1 MMELDIWYYLVLM
14 YYDTI
19 YNRIRYLVSQKS
31 GITYAF
37 FDLFDSLSLMLILM
51 FISNVDAITLIK
63 SVFNKNRTH
72 QCYNILSEKCSHQLA
87 TD

>member
-19 YNRIRYLVSQKS
+19 YNRIRYPVSQKS

-37 FDLFDSLSLMLILM
+37 FDLFDSLSLMLIL
-51 FISNVDAITLIK
+51 NNAITLIK

>member
-37 FDLFDSLSLMLILM
+37 FDLFDSLSLMLIL
-51 FISNVDAITLIK
+51 NNAITLIK

-72 QCYNILSEKCSHQLA
+72 QCYSILSEKCSHQLA

>member
-1 MMELDIWYYLVLM
+1 MMELDIWHYLVLM

-19 YNRIRYLVSQKS
+19 YNRIRYLVSLKS

-37 FDLFDSLSLMLILM
+37 FYLLDSLSIMLIL
-51 FISNVDAITLIK
+51 NNAITLIK

-87 TD
+87 RD

>member
-37 FDLFDSLSLMLILM
+37 FDLFDSLSLMLIL
-51 FISNVDAITLIK
+51 NNAITLIK

-72 QCYNILSEKCSHQLA
+72 QCYNILSEKCSNQLA

>member
-19 YNRIRYLVSQKS
+19 YNRIRYLLSQKS

-37 FDLFDSLSLMLILM
+37 FDLFDSLSLMLIL
-51 FISNVDAITLIK
+51 NNAITLIK

>member
-37 FDLFDSLSLMLILM
+37 FDLFDSLSLRLIL
-51 FISNVDAITLIK
+51 NNAITLIK

>member
-19 YNRIRYLVSQKS
+19 YNRIRYPVSRKS

-37 FDLFDSLSLMLILM
+37 FDLFDSLSLMLIL
-51 FISNVDAITLIK
+51 NNAITLIK

>member
-19 YNRIRYLVSQKS
+19 YNRIRYLVSLKS

-37 FDLFDSLSLMLILM
+37 FYLLDSLSIMLIL
-51 FISNVDAITLIK
+51 NNAITLIK

-87 TD
+87 RD

>member
-1 MMELDIWYYLVLM
+1 MMELDIWYYLFLM

-19 YNRIRYLVSQKS
+19 YNRIRYPVSQKS

-37 FDLFDSLSLMLILM
+37 FDLFDSLSLMLIL
-51 FISNVDAITLIK
+51 NNAITLIK

>member
-19 YNRIRYLVSQKS
+19 YNRIRYPVSQKS

-37 FDLFDSLSLMLILM
+37 FDLFDSLSLMLIL
-51 FISNVDAITLIK
+51 NNAITLIK

-72 QCYNILSEKCSHQLA
+72 QCYNMLSEKCSHQLA

>member
-37 FDLFDSLSLMLILM
+37 FDLFDSLSLMLIL
-51 FISNVDAITLIK
+51 NNAITLIK